1 MASLSMSPFPAASIR
16 SNTSER
22 ANHQPLDENDRQPIL
37 VSSLKPTDA
46 EAWER
51 FEAEYSPL
59 HKSPSPIKRRIETVK
74 YGLDTA
80 TFAIDR
86 FVKNVQ
92 SQADFSFDQDDLHRT
107 QARSLEG
114 PHNSP
119 RVKLDFDMWQSS
131 KPYVGVRIIIPFG
144 K

>member
-1 MASLSMSPFPAASIR
+1 MSPFPAASIR

-92 SQADFSFDQDDLHRT
+92 SQADFSFDQGNLHRT
-107 QARSLEG
+107 QAGSLEG
-114 PHNSP
+114 SRSSP
-119 RVKLDFDMWQSS
+119 RVKLDINMCPGS
-131 KPYVGVRIIIPFG
+131 KPYVGVQISIPFG
-144 K
+144 R